1 MDIDNNI
8 IKLANQPYNPKSCS
22 LLYFISYLSSSFLF
36 LVRFKLLYF
45 NQITKQK
52 GLYGQVNNITSTA
65 DPPIRRIL
73 FNILLFREMRF
84 YRPIEGIICYSVI
97 RNNRSKFSYDT
108 VVLKDIEKSSK
119 LLVSAIVY
127 YSTKGKEGL

>member
-1 MDIDNNI
+1 
-8 IKLANQPYNPKSCS
+8 
-22 LLYFISYLSSSFLF
+22 
-36 LVRFKLLYF
+36 
-45 NQITKQK
+45 
-52 GLYGQVNNITSTA
+52 
-65 DPPIRRIL
+65 
-73 FNILLFREMRF
+73 MRF
-84 YRPIEGIICYSVI
+84 YRPIEGIIYYSVI